1 MLLLALGDTDWCDHL
16 ALNVLVGSFLDP
28 LILPLTRLLS
38 IDSALT
44 R

>member
-1 MLLLALGDTDWCDHL
+1 MLLLALGDADWCDHL
-16 ALNVLVGSFLDP
+16 ALNVLIGAFLNP
-28 LILPLTRLLS
+28 LILPLMRRLS